1 MSELVLLA
9 LAVSAASVT
18 ITLSAAFRPIRDAV
32 SRRAVAWGILHCPYC
47 LSHWL
52 SFAAVGFYRPWSAWL
67 PVEWLAV
74 VAWGGVCSLFLVELL
89 DRTDR

>member
-1 MSELVLLA
+1 MSELILLA

-18 ITLSAAFRPIRDAV
+18 ITLSAIFRPLRGIVDV
-32 SRRAVAWGILHCPYC
+32 KILHCPYC

-52 SFAAVGFYRPWSAWL
+52 AIGAVGFYRPWSWWL

-74 VAWGGVCSLFLVELL
+74 VTGASVCSLFLVELL

>member
-1 MSELVLLA
+1 MSELVLLG

-18 ITLSAAFRPIRDAV
+18 ITLSAIFRPLQDAC
-32 SRRAVAWGILHCPYC
+32 SWKILHCPYC
-47 LSHWL
+47 FSHW
-52 SFAAVGFYRPWSAWL
+52 AAILAVCIYRPWSAWL